1 MDEQKSVDDSIEEKL
16 KLLIL
21 ERDDTLHILRNNNIK
36 EINDQTKFYEE
47 TLNEIRTLQRQAK
60 RDKVRNG
67 VPLAEIKKW
76 DEDFT
81 AIKRN
86 EEEIYYDLL
95 ERIKVN
101 AREEEEKQ
109 ESREMRAAQV
119 ALASQSSQQTTD
131 DGRSE
136 QRTAP

>member
-1 MDEQKSVDDSIEEKL
+1 MDEQKSFDDSIEEKL

-86 EEEIYYDLL
+86 EEELYHDLL
-95 ERIKVN
+95 EKLKVN
-101 AREEEEKQ
+101 VREEEQKQ
-109 ESREMRAAQV
+109 
-119 ALASQSSQQTTD
+119 
-131 DGRSE
+131 
-136 QRTAP
+136 

>member
-1 MDEQKSVDDSIEEKL
+1 M
-16 KLLIL
+16 
-21 ERDDTLHILRNNNIK
+21 
-36 EINDQTKFYEE
+36 
-47 TLNEIRTLQRQAK
+47 
-60 RDKVRNG
+60 
-67 VPLAEIKKW
+67 AEIKKC
-76 DEDFT
+76 DKDFA

-119 ALASQSSQQTTD
+119 ALASQSSQQTRVRTTGAVNSVRLPKLAIAEFKGTHLD
-131 DGRSE
+131 WYRFWSKFEASIETADIAPVLKFSHLKE
-136 QRTAP
+136 SLPQRV